1 MELSPE
7 GIIGYTIEYTR
18 SLPSEIMEGDIFAI
32 TIALIAFFIAVIIIN
47 QLTSLL
53 IRFLKRAIL
62 LIIVSLAFTQFFI
75 MLSSRVMTEGWTADT
90 IIFGAIGIIIGIGAV
105 ITALLVALGEF
116 HEARKK
122 PFHPPKSRA
131 GAGEERP
138 KFNPYTGERLSEEPP
153 EVPAAIPP
161 NPSCEQAGAT
171 TAPLPDGTVSGMKE
185 GFSINSIKHDRS
197 LGTVLA
203 YLIVAQFGVYSS
215 FSIPAPSFQVGLM
228 FFLLFIVAG
237 LIFIHFT
244 YHNYITGLRHL
255 FVGLVVGGVIA
266 ILLGYFWGN
275 IPLAELLSP
284 AFFQSN
290 ALVALVTGLAL
301 SLFMGGKG

>member
-7 GIIGYTIEYTR
+7 GIVGYIVEYTR
-18 SLPSEIMEGDIFAI
+18 ALPSAILQGDIFAI

-62 LIIVSLAFTQFFI
+62 LIIVSLAFIQFFI

-90 IIFGAIGIIIGIGAV
+90 IIFGAIGTIVGIIAV
-105 ITALLVALGEF
+105 VTALLVALGEY
-116 HEARKK
+116 HAARKK
-122 PFHPPKSRA
+122 PFHPREGRA
-131 GAGEERP
+131 GAADVHPNGSPYAGENLFEERKTP
-138 KFNPYTGERLSEEPP
+138 TEAAPAD
-153 EVPAAIPP
+153 PAAGHPAS
-161 NPSCEQAGAT
+161 PSAATPAGA
-171 TAPLPDGTVSGMKE
+171 LSVVKE
-185 GFSINSIKHDRS
+185 GLSLDNIKQDRS

-203 YLIVAQFGVYSS
+203 YLVVAQFGVFSS
-215 FSIPAPSFQVGLM
+215 MSIPAPSFQVGM
-228 FFLLFIVAG
+228 AFFILFIVAG

-244 YHNYITGLRHL
+244 YNNYVTGLRHL
-255 FVGLVVGGVIA
+255 FIGLVVGGIVA
-266 ILLGYFWGN
+266 LMLGYFWGN
-275 IPLAELLSP
+275 IPLNELLSP